1 MVQTANLGD
10 GPDPKGGNTVKII
23 IVGGVAG
30 GASAAARLRR
40 LDEKAEIIL
49 FERGAYISFANCGLP
64 YYIGGEI
71 TKKSALTLQTPAS
84 FRSRFNVDVRV
95 NSEVVA
101 VDTAAKT
108 VTVHNGETGEDYTES
123 YDKLLLSPGA
133 APLVPPMEGADNPRV
148 FTLRN
153 IPDTVKI
160 RDYVEEEFPEEAVV
174 VGGGYIGVEM
184 AENLKKAGLKVTIV
198 ELADHVIAPLDG
210 DMAAEV
216 HRYLQDNGIRLLLGK
231 AVQAIREEGGK
242 LRLQLSEGQV
252 DTDMVI
258 LSVGVRPDT
267 ALAKAAGLALN
278 KRGAIVVDEHM
289 QTSAPDVYAVG
300 DAVEITDFV
309 TGNKGYVPLAGPA
322 NKQGR
327 IAADNM
333 CGIPSAYKNT
343 QGSSVLKIFDMTVAM
358 TGVNERTA
366 QAAGLDY
373 DKVFTYSQS
382 HASYYPGAH
391 GMSIKTIYEKGTGKI
406 LGAQIV
412 GYDGVDK
419 RCDVLA
425 TAIRAGM
432 TATDLTE
439 LELCYAPPFG
449 SAKDP
454 VNFIGYVIENTL
466 TGKVKNF
473 FWNDVEALP
482 RDGSVTLLDV
492 RTPTERE
499 QGYIEGF
506 IHIPLDELRQ
516 RVGELDQSKPVYIH
530 CLSGLRSYIACC
542 LLGGLGF
549 DCYNLSGGW
558 RLYEIVVNDRKASEH
573 GCYDPR

>member
-1 MVQTANLGD
+1 MKVL
-10 GPDPKGGNTVKII
+10 

-40 LDEKAEIIL
+40 LDEQAEIIM
-49 FERGAYISFANCGLP
+49 FERGEYISFANCGLP

-71 TKKSALTLQTPAS
+71 KKKSELTLQTPES

-95 NSEVVA
+95 NSEVTA

-108 VTVHNGETGEDYTES
+108 VTVKGPEGEYTES
-123 YDKLLLSPGA
+123 YDKLILSPGA
-133 APLVPPMEGADNPRV
+133 APLVPPMEGADGPRV

-160 RDYVEEEFPEEAVV
+160 RDFLDEEFPESAVV

-184 AENLKKAGLKVTIV
+184 AENLKKAGLNVTIV

-216 HRYLQDNGIRLLLGK
+216 HRYLRDQGVELRLGQ
-231 AVQAIREEGGK
+231 AVQAIRDQGDK
-242 LRLQLSEGQV
+242 LTLQLTQGEME
-252 DTDMVI
+252 TDMVV

-278 KRGAIVVDEHM
+278 RRGAIVVNEHM
-289 QTSAPDVYAVG
+289 ETSAPDVYAVG

-309 TGNKGYVPLAGPA
+309 TGAKGYVPLAGPA

-327 IAADNM
+327 IAADNI

-358 TGVNERTA
+358 TGVNERAA

-373 DKVFTYSQS
+373 DKVYTYSQS
-382 HASYYPGAH
+382 HASYYPGGH
-391 GMSIKTIYEKGTGKI
+391 GISIKTIYEKKTGKI
-406 LGAQIV
+406 LGAQLV

-419 RCDVLA
+419 RCDVMA
-425 TAIRAGM
+425 VAIRAGM
-432 TATDLTE
+432 TASDLTE

-454 VNFIGYVIENTL
+454 VNFVGYVIENTL
-466 TGKVKNF
+466 RGQVKNF
-473 FWNDVEALP
+473 FWNDVASLP

-492 RTPTERE
+492 RTPSERE
-499 QGYIEGF
+499 TGHIPGF
-506 IHIPLDELRQ
+506 LHIPLDELR
-516 RVGELDQSKPVYIH
+516 RRAGELDKSKPDYIH
-530 CLSGLRSYIACC
+530 CHSGLRSYLACRM
-542 LLGGLGF
+542 LTGLGY

-558 RLYEIVVNDRKASEH
+558 RFYEIAANDKLTPDH
-573 GCYDPR
+573 GCYDPK

>member
-1 MVQTANLGD
+1 M
-10 GPDPKGGNTVKII
+10 KII

>member
-1 MVQTANLGD
+1 MKVL
-10 GPDPKGGNTVKII
+10 

-40 LDEKAEIIL
+40 LDEQAEIIM
-49 FERGAYISFANCGLP
+49 FERGEYISFANCGLP

-71 TKKSALTLQTPAS
+71 KKKSELTLQTPES

-95 NSEVVA
+95 NSEVTA

-108 VTVHNGETGEDYTES
+108 VTVKGPEGEYTES
-123 YDKLLLSPGA
+123 YDKLILSPGA
-133 APLVPPMEGADNPRV
+133 APLVPPMEGADGPRV

-160 RDYVEEEFPEEAVV
+160 RDFLDEEFPESAVV

-216 HRYLQDNGIRLLLGK
+216 HRYLRDQGVELRLGQ
-231 AVQAIREEGGK
+231 AVQAIRDQGDK
-242 LRLQLSEGQV
+242 LTLQLTQGEME
-252 DTDMVI
+252 TDMVV

-278 KRGAIVVDEHM
+278 RRGAIVVNEHM
-289 QTSAPDVYAVG
+289 ETSAPDVYAVG

-309 TGNKGYVPLAGPA
+309 TGAKGYVPLAGPA

-327 IAADNM
+327 IAADNI

-358 TGVNERTA
+358 TGVNERAA

-373 DKVFTYSQS
+373 DKVYTYSQS
-382 HASYYPGAH
+382 HASYYPGGH
-391 GMSIKTIYEKGTGKI
+391 GISIKTIYEKKTGKI
-406 LGAQIV
+406 LGAQLV

-419 RCDVLA
+419 RCDVMA
-425 TAIRAGM
+425 VAIRAGM
-432 TATDLTE
+432 TASDLTE

-454 VNFIGYVIENTL
+454 VNFVGYVIENTL
-466 TGKVKNF
+466 RGQVKNF
-473 FWNDVEALP
+473 FWNDVASLP

-492 RTPTERE
+492 RTPSERE
-499 QGYIEGF
+499 TGHIPGF
-506 IHIPLDELRQ
+506 LHIPLDELR
-516 RVGELDQSKPVYIH
+516 RRAGELDKSKPVYIH
-530 CLSGLRSYIACC
+530 CHSGLRSYLACRM
-542 LLGGLGF
+542 LTGLGY

-558 RLYEIVVNDRKASEH
+558 RFYEIAANDKLTPDH
-573 GCYDPR
+573 GCYDPK